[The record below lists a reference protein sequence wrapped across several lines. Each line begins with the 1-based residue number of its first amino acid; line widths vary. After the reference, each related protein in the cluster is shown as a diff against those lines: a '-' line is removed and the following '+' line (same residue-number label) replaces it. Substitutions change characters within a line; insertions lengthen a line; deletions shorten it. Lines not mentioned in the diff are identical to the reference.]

1 MCHICLLRKRKDI
14 NKKRTDKETAVKSEV
29 KRRGLRF
36 ETERVGYIEGILS
49 STSDETS
56 SVFSLSRIYGNS
68 FVS

>member
-14 NKKRTDKETAVKSEV
+14 NKKQTDKETTVKSEV

-36 ETERVGYIEGILS
+36 ETERVGEKEGILS

>member
-14 NKKRTDKETAVKSEV
+14 NKKQTDKETTVKSEV

>member
-1 MCHICLLRKRKDI
+1 M
-14 NKKRTDKETAVKSEV
+14 DKETTVKSEV

-36 ETERVGYIEGILS
+36 QTERVGYIEGILS

>member
-14 NKKRTDKETAVKSEV
+14 NKKQADKETTVKSEV
-29 KRRGLRF
+29 KRRGIRF

>member
-14 NKKRTDKETAVKSEV
+14 NKKQADKETTVKSEV
-29 KRRGLRF
+29 KRRRIRF

>member
-14 NKKRTDKETAVKSEV
+14 NKKQADKETTVKSEV
-29 KRRGLRF
+29 KRRGIRF
-36 ETERVGYIEGILS
+36 ETERVGYIEEILS

>member
-1 MCHICLLRKRKDI
+1 MCHICLLRKRKNI
-14 NKKRTDKETAVKSEV
+14 NKKQTDKETTVKSEV

-36 ETERVGYIEGILS
+36 QTERVGYIEGILS

>member
-14 NKKRTDKETAVKSEV
+14 NKKQADKETTVKSEV
-29 KRRGLRF
+29 KRRRIRF

-56 SVFSLSRIYGNS
+56 SVFSLSRVYGNS